1 MSDPNSSAPPP
12 TTGYDQPQGQNKEV
26 SDRIGSAS
34 VPTLVRILK
43 VCNFINAAFLCTSG
57 ILVFVLESLTLL
69 LVLSALYVITFSLL
83 LLCFEC
89 HLKRFEKVVYKNFGF
104 MFHWQGRCLFFF
116 FIGTLAFG
124 LGTWGIVAGSVTLA
138 NVLFNIYVLRNNEFY
153 RQHVRDQTNEMRV
166 RARSDL
172 TKPGATGAPAGAP
185 TAPAGPGAPPVYNNN
200 PTNTLAGAALNAAAA
215 NPEAAVKVAT
225 VGISVA
231 GTAVTAANASE
242 WERFLDE
249 DTGTYYYYNSRTQ
262 ETRWEEPK

>member
-1 MSDPNSSAPPP
+1 MASNQPAASSNSS
-12 TTGYDQPQGQNKEV
+12 GDKDI
-26 SDRIGSAS
+26 SDRIATAS

-43 VCNFINAAFLCTSG
+43 FCNFVNAAFLCTSG
-57 ILVFVLESLTLL
+57 ILVFVNGDLTLL
-69 LVLSALYVITFSLL
+69 LVLSALYVIIFSLL
-83 LLCFEC
+83 LLFFEC

-124 LGTWGIVAGSVTLA
+124 LGTWGIVAGCVTVL
-138 NVLFNIYVLRNNEFY
+138 NVIFNIYVLRTNEY
-153 RQHVRDQTNEMRV
+153 YHQHVREQTTEMRA

-172 TKPGATGAPAGAP
+172 TKPAASASPAG
-185 TAPAGPGAPPVYNNN
+185 GAPPASYNYNQSNN
-200 PTNTLAGAALNAAAA
+200 PNNTLAGAAINAAVA

-225 VGISVA
+225 IGVNVA
-231 GTAVTAANASE
+231 AQAGPVIAASE
-242 WERFLDE
+242 WEKFLDE